1 MELYRLLQEQGF
13 GSRKECRQLIE
24 NGWVELNGQVED
36 NPRREVDPAQI
47 ESLVID
53 DQPWQ
58 IVQFPLYLLL
68 NKPANCECSH
78 KPAYYPSV
86 YSLLPV
92 QYRNYDL
99 NAVGRLDVDTTGL
112 LLITS
117 DGQFIHALTSPKKLV
132 EKCYRVT
139 LKHPVS
145 DELVQSLLDGV
156 YLKDDDEKIIAHS
169 VTVLDTHTIDM
180 VITQGK
186 YHQVKRM
193 MGAVSNRVEQLHR
206 VRLGDLTVD
215 GLAPGE
221 WRHLTRE
228 ELAGFGF

>member
-13 GSRKECRQLIE
+13 GSRKECRQLVQ
-24 NGWVELNGQVED
+24 NGWVALNGAIED
-36 NPRREVDPAQI
+36 NPHREVNPAEIQ
-47 ESLVID
+47 SLVID
-53 DQPWQ
+53 DEPWQ
-58 IVQFPLYLLL
+58 IVQFPLYILL
-68 NKPANCECSH
+68 NKPANYETSH

-86 YSLLPV
+86 YSLLPP
-92 QYRNYDL
+92 QFRSYDL

-112 LLITS
+112 LLIST

-139 LKHPVS
+139 LKHPVT
-145 DELVQSLLDGV
+145 DELVQNLLEGV
-156 YLKDDDEKIIAHS
+156 YLKDDDEKIVAHR
-169 VTVLDTHTIDM
+169 VDVLDEYTIDL

-206 VRLGDLTVD
+206 VRLGDLTVQ
-215 GLAPGE
+215 GLEPGQ

>member
-13 GSRKECRQLIE
+13 GSRKECRQLVE
-24 NGWVELNGQVED
+24 NGWVELNGEVED
-36 NPRREVDPAQI
+36 NPRREVSPAEIQ
-47 ESLVID
+47 SLVID

-68 NKPANCECSH
+68 NKPGNYETSH

-86 YSLLPV
+86 YSLLPP
-92 QYRNYDL
+92 QFRSFDI

-112 LLITS
+112 LLITT
-117 DGQFIHALTSPKKLV
+117 DGKFIHALTSPKKLV

-139 LKHPVS
+139 LKHPVT
-145 DELVQSLLDGV
+145 DELIQNLLEGV
-156 YLKDDDEKIIAHS
+156 YLKDDDAKIVSHS
-169 VTVLDTHTIDM
+169 VDVLDEHTIDI

-206 VRLGDLTVD
+206 VRLGNLTVD
-215 GLAPGE
+215 GLAPGA
-221 WRHLTRE
+221 WRHLTQKE
-228 ELAGFGF
+228 VAAFGF